1 MNERHRSEWFLM
13 VVRRGAVTFIRV
25 TDIFVTALNKCARAV
40 LCWQGQR
47 YKLSICKIKGQTDS
61 NNVLI
66 IMALLPLPTMQKCP
80 KAAIK
85 N

>member
-1 MNERHRSEWFLM
+1 MNDTGVNTQFLM

-47 YKLSICKIKGQTDS
+47 NKLSICKIKGQTDS
-61 NNVLI
+61 NTVLI
-66 IMALLPLPTMQKCP
+66 IMAQLPLPTMQKCP

>member
-1 MNERHRSEWFLM
+1 M
-13 VVRRGAVTFIRV
+13 VVRRGAVTFIIL
-25 TDIFVTALNKCARAV
+25 TDIFVTALNECARAV

-61 NNVLI
+61 NNCQQ
-66 IMALLPLPTMQKCP
+66 PLPTMQKCP